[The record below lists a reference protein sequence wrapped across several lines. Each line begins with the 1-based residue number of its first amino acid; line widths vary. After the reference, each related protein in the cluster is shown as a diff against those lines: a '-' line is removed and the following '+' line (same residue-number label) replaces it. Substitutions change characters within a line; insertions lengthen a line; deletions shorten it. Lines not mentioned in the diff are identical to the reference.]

1 MSANWCQWC
10 SFHGF
15 DWSPNHAHQSGQMC
29 PCGVPF
35 TPVVGVETH
44 QNLHINRPKNTDL
57 ESQTLKFGKEDSQS
71 KALTMNCGLLLPLFF
86 GQCFRWKA
94 PHEGQKKPPT
104 SRPVDGH
111 CCPSCSCRCE
121 FAKTCNWRQH
131 KDMHLRCVQ
140 SWTLSISETK
150 PGELKS
156 STKNKTEI
164 RKKNENAEKM
174 NSVLITINPY

>member
-86 GQCFRWKA
+86 GQCFR
-94 PHEGQKKPPT
+94 
-104 SRPVDGH
+104 
-111 CCPSCSCRCE
+111 CPSCSCRCE

-131 KDMHLRCVQ
+131 KDMHLRCVWNFGRKKHQ
-140 SWTLSISETK
+140 I
-150 PGELKS
+150 
-156 STKNKTEI
+156 NKT
-164 RKKNENAEKM
+164 RRTQKFHQKQDWNPKKTKKTQKRWTQ
-174 NSVLITINPY
+174 S

>member
-1 MSANWCQWC
+1 MSMMFISWFWLIPKSC
-10 SFHGF
+10 SSI
-15 DWSPNHAHQSGQMC
+15 WSNVPLRCALYTSGWSGNAPKPAHKQTQ
-29 PCGVPF
+29 
-35 TPVVGVETH
+35 
-44 QNLHINRPKNTDL
+44 LNTDL

-86 GQCFRWKA
+86 GQSFRWKA
-94 PHEGQKKPPT
+94 PPT

-131 KDMHLRCVQ
+131 KDMHLSCASQR
-140 SWTLSISETK
+140 TLRKSASK
-150 PGELKS
+150 PGELES

-164 RKKNENAEKM
+164 QKKKKTQKRWTQ
-174 NSVLITINPY
+174 S